1 MVSLVKMSEEAGIQF
16 FGPDNV
22 AIQKVRFIVV
32 STSSLF
38 SLVLFQD
45 NVSFEVTFYPDAKV
59 QEVILYYH
67 SFNLM
72 AFCKF
77 RILAIIQNLVN
88 IVIRYISV

>member
-59 QEVILYYH
+59 QEVILCYH
-67 SFNLM
+67 SFNLI
-72 AFCKF
+72 AFW
-77 RILAIIQNLVN
+77 L
-88 IVIRYISV
+88 